1 MGQFRLA
8 DRIDGGGSLRGLLCL
23 DVNEDI
29 IDEAVSKGCNL
40 VVSHHPLLFHG
51 LKTISDADSV
61 QRTVMKAIENRVA
74 VVSMHTNMDNARGGV
89 NFKIAEKMGL
99 ENVGFFA
106 RKDVGGIEAGNGVIG
121 ELPEPLGATDFV
133 RNVKNSLVWTVPCAT
148 SC

>member
-1 MGQFRLA
+1 M
-8 DRIDGGGSLRGLLCL
+8 CL

-51 LKTISDADSV
+51 LKTISDVDSV

-106 RKDVGGIEAGNGVIG
+106 RKDVGGIEAGSGVIG